1 MKPPVGRVPDQRR
14 DEVAP
19 LTLPAENVALV
30 VTPLPATEVG
40 TTYTIL

>member
-1 MKPPVGRVPDQRR
+1 MKPLVGRVPDQRR

-30 VTPLPATEVG
+30 VTPLPAAEVG
-40 TTYTIL
+40 IIDTFL

>member
-1 MKPPVGRVPDQRR
+1 MKPLVGRVPDQRH

-40 TTYTIL
+40 TIYTTL